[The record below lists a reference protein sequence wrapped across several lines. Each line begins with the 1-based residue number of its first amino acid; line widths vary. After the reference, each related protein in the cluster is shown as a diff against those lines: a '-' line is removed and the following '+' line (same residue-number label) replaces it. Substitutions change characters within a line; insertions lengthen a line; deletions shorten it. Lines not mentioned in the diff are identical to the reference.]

1 MKIICNKKEY
11 GEMIVNCANSQSCAD
26 CILYDIC
33 DITEGTINLVNL
45 CIIREEEES
54 EENT

>member
-45 CIIREEEES
+45 CEIREQED
-54 EENT
+54 